1 MAVSRRVRESF
12 MALPNRKVLAMN
24 AVPIMMAMPAGMSM
38 RLVFRMSFKVM
49 DHMVNSVSFFECFYS
64 AFSGNVSAEA
74 AFIVAASRSFINSS
88 LIWSAVGLFTSAAI
102 WPSANTSARSA

>member
-1 MAVSRRVRESF
+1 MEVICRVRESF

-49 DHMVNSVSFFECFYS
+49 DP
-64 AFSGNVSAEA
+64 
-74 AFIVAASRSFINSS
+74 
-88 LIWSAVGLFTSAAI
+88 W
-102 WPSANTSARSA
+102 